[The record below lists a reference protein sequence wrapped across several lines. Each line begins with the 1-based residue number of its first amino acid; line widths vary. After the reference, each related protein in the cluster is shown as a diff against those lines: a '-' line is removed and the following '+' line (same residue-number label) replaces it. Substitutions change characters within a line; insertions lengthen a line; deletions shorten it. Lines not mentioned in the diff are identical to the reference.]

1 MKKNSSNSTPNVS
14 LSNEMKG
21 LILSYMEA
29 CNAGD
34 KVKETALLDAI
45 KKQGIIDHESHT

>member
-1 MKKNSSNSTPNVS
+1 MKKNSSNSTPNFA
-14 LSNEMKG
+14 LSDEMKG

-34 KVKETALLDAI
+34 YDKADSIMHVIRK
-45 KKQGIIDHESHT
+45 HNESNT

>member
-1 MKKNSSNSTPNVS
+1 MKKNSSNSTPKDA
-14 LSNEMKG
+14 LSDELKG

-34 KVKETALLDAI
+34 YAKADNIMFSI
-45 KKQGIIDHESHT
+45 KKYNESHS

>member
-1 MKKNSSNSTPNVS
+1 MKKNSSNSTQND
-14 LSNEMKG
+14 LQIRDELKG

-34 KVKETALLDAI
+34 HAKAE
-45 KKQGIIDHESHT
+45 GILHVIDKYNESHS